1 MKQPTKQPHLKKED
15 VRSQLRSLVNDI
27 RVLSLKHPDEEVNE
41 FKLGFINITL
51 KKCNEILGD
60 KRPYESFELF
70 DTTKLP
76 TNSDVLM
83 ILNTYLEVL

>member
-27 RVLSLKHPDEEVNE
+27 RVLSLKHPDKEVNE

-83 ILNTYLEVL
+83 ILNTYLDVL